1 MNAGSS
7 RTPALEQG
15 GTDYERLRQLRR
27 ERRQQAAVAERRTR
41 LVLAVVSVLGF
52 VGLLV
57 AGVAYQDRLLQTL
70 ANMTESSPDKRK
82 SYRDWL
88 PQSLRAAIESGRSD
102 EDRKFTDTRTG
113 QVRSFVG
120 GNTCRDRQFDN
131 SAGRFVGDTL
141 RQCDSETKSDPGVAQ
156 TQRLNAIRDSFS
168 PR

>member
-7 RTPALEQG
+7 RSTVEQPRS
-15 GTDYERLRQLRR
+15 DYDRLRQR
-27 ERRQQAAVAERRTR
+27 RRQAAAAERRTR
-41 LVLAVVSVLGF
+41 VILVAVTMVTF

-57 AGVAYQDRLLQTL
+57 SAVAYQDRLLQTL

-82 SYRDWL
+82 TYRDWL
-88 PQSLRAAIESGRSD
+88 PQSLRASIENQRSD
-102 EDRKFTDTRTG
+102 EERKFGETRTG

-131 SAGRFVGDTL
+131 NAGRFVGDSL
-141 RQCDSETKSDPGVAQ
+141 RQCDSDTKGEVIPQ